1 MTYHHKS
8 VIFVLSQIRNE
19 RKEVITVNPNLL
31 KGKMAEKGVNQTEL
45 ARAIGISTNSMSR
58 KLSGKREFQLS
69 EAVAISKFLELTNPS
84 EIFFD

>member
-1 MTYHHKS
+1 MNS
-8 VIFVLSQIRNE
+8 
-19 RKEVITVNPNLL
+19 NLL